1 LISFVTFFL
10 ERLLP
15 WYRLQLSDFYYWLDN
30 STLSHR
36 LAQPKT
42 PRHHRYF
49 FFSGKEMSPQQV
61 LHVPSLDASFAANGN

>member
-1 LISFVTFFL
+1 
-10 ERLLP
+10 
-15 WYRLQLSDFYYWLDN
+15 LSNFYYWLDN

-42 PRHHRYF
+42 PLHHRYF
-49 FFSGKEMSPQQV
+49 FFSGKEMSLQQV